1 MPKKL
6 KVVVKSLYSHEIRK
20 DVSLADLKSLKL
32 EDAWPFIRDEIEIE
46 IGSSQ
51 LVCIPHITEADMYN
65 VTSLFVQN
73 EKETNGKMFTPLG
86 ELAKNI
92 NKAKSNS
99 EYVKWLEEGN
109 FLDSEF
115 KFPHESVKI
124 TLQDESIKN
133 KVRVIMINFWR
144 TCVPKDK
151 DLVNNIYLDVEN
163 NKDLKGKK
171 SVYMITNVL
180 MAKTIEFRV
189 TRGTSSRIFH
199 LGNASPL
206 VFGLEEFL
214 IGDDGKLIA
223 KQPVTIKSKLLH
235 WKKVDPSDHLYIPDG
250 KAHTACAV

>member
-20 DVSLADLKSLKL
+20 DVSLENLKSLKL

-51 LVCIPHITEADMYN
+51 LVCIPHITEADLYN
-65 VTSLFVQN
+65 VTSLFVPN

-86 ELAKNI
+86 QLSKNV
-92 NKAKSNS
+92 NKDKTDPA
-99 EYVKWLEEGN
+99 YVEWLEEN
-109 FLDSEF
+109 DFQDKEF
-115 KFPHESVKI
+115 KSPHESVKI

-133 KVRVIMINFWR
+133 KVRVIMIGFSR
-144 TCVPKDK
+144 ATIPKDK
-151 DLVNNIYLDVEN
+151 NLVNNVYLDVEN

-189 TRGTSSRIFH
+189 TRSTSSRIFH

-206 VFGLEEFL
+206 VFGLEEYL
-214 IGDDGKLIA
+214 IGDDGKLTA
-223 KQPVTIKSKLLH
+223 KLPVTIKSKALH
-235 WKKVDPSDHLYIPDG
+235 WQKVDPSDHLYIPAKHD
-250 KAHTACAV
+250 AACNA

>member
-6 KVVVKSLYSHEIRK
+6 KVVVRSLYSHEIRK
-20 DVSLADLKSLKL
+20 DVSLENLKSLKL

-51 LVCIPHITEADMYN
+51 LVCIPHITEADLYN
-65 VTSLFVQN
+65 VTSLFVPN
-73 EKETNGKMFTPLG
+73 EKEINGKKFTPLG
-86 ELAKNI
+86 QLKKNI
-92 NKAKSNS
+92 NREKSTP
-99 EYVKWLEEGN
+99 EYVEL
-109 FLDSEF
+109 LDQGDFHEADF

-133 KVRVIMINFWR
+133 KVRVIMVNFSQDII
-144 TCVPKDK
+144 PKGK
-151 DLVNNIYLDVEN
+151 DFVNNIYLDVEN
-163 NKDLKGKK
+163 NKALKGKK
-171 SVYMITNVL
+171 SVYMITKVL

-223 KQPVTIKSKLLH
+223 KCYTRECATNRRTKLL
-235 WKKVDPSDHLYIPDG
+235 SHL
-250 KAHTACAV
+250 

>member
-20 DVSLADLKSLKL
+20 DVSLDTLKSLKL

-51 LVCIPHITEADMYN
+51 LVCIPHITEAELYK
-65 VTSLFVQN
+65 VTSLFVPN

-86 ELAKNI
+86 ELVKNV
-92 NKAKSNS
+92 NKEKSNS
-99 EYVKWLEEGN
+99 EYVQWLEEGD
-109 FLDSEF
+109 FQETDF

-124 TLQDESIKN
+124 TLQDEAIKN
-133 KVRVIMINFWR
+133 KVRVIMVNFSR
-144 TCVPKDK
+144 TSVPKDK
-151 DLVNNIYLDVEN
+151 ELVNNIYLDVDN

-199 LGNASPL
+199 LGTASPL

-223 KQPVTIKSKLLH
+223 KEPVTIKSKSLH
-235 WKKVDPSDHLYIPDG
+235 WQKVGPSDHLYIPG
-250 KAHTACAV
+250 KQGTACKV

>member
-20 DVSLADLKSLKL
+20 DVSLDNLKSLRL

-46 IGSSQ
+46 IGNSQ
-51 LVCIPHITEADMYN
+51 LVCIPHITEAFFYKC
-65 VTSLFVQN
+65 TSLFVQN
-73 EKETNGKMFTPLG
+73 DKKINGKMFTPLG
-86 ELAKNI
+86 ELVKNV
-92 NKAKSNS
+92 NKEKSDSN
-99 EYVKWLEEGN
+99 YVKWLEEGN
-109 FLDSEF
+109 LLDSDF

-124 TLQDESIKN
+124 TLQDEKIKN
-133 KVRVIMINFWR
+133 KVRVIMVNFSK
-144 TCVPKDK
+144 CSIPKSK

-189 TRGTSSRIFH
+189 TRCTSSRIFH

-206 VFGLEEFL
+206 VFGLEEFM
-214 IGDDGKLIA
+214 IGEDGKLIA
-223 KQPVTIKSKLLH
+223 KEPVGIVSKSLH
-235 WKKVDPSDHLYIPDG
+235 WQKVDPSDHLYNPAGDE
-250 KAHTACAV
+250 ACVA

>member
-20 DVSLADLKSLKL
+20 DVSLDDLKSLKL
-32 EDAWPFIRDEIEIE
+32 EDAWPFIRDEIETE

-51 LVCIPHITEADMYN
+51 LVCIPHITEADLYKC
-65 VTSLFVQN
+65 TSLFVPK

-86 ELAKNI
+86 ELSQNI

-99 EYVKWLEEGN
+99 DYVKWLEQGN
-109 FLDSEF
+109 FQEEDF

-124 TLQDESIKN
+124 TLQDETIKN
-133 KVRVIMINFWR
+133 KVRVIMVNFAR
-144 TCVPKDK
+144 SSVPKDK
-151 DLVNNIYLDVEN
+151 HLENNIYLDVN
-163 NKDLKGKK
+163 NKELKGKK

-199 LGNASPL
+199 LGNWSPL

-214 IGDDGKLIA
+214 IGEDGKLV
-223 KQPVTIKSKLLH
+223 KKVPVTIKSKALR
-235 WKKVDPSDHLYIPDG
+235 WKKVDSSDHLYIVG
-250 KAHTACAV
+250 KDEACSA

>member
-20 DVSLADLKSLKL
+20 DVSLENLKSLKL

-51 LVCIPHITEADMYN
+51 LVCIPHITEADLYN
-65 VTSLFVQN
+65 ITSLFVPN
-73 EKETNGKMFTPLG
+73 EKEINGKMFTPLG
-86 ELAKNI
+86 ELKKNI
-92 NKAKSNS
+92 NKVQSS
-99 EYVKWLEEGN
+99 PEYVDLLEQGDFQEK
-109 FLDSEF
+109 DF

-133 KVRVIMINFWR
+133 KVRVIMVNFSR
-144 TCVPKDK
+144 CSIPKGK
-151 DLVNNIYLDVEN
+151 DFVNNIYLDVEN
-163 NKDLKGKK
+163 NKALKGKK

-189 TRGTSSRIFH
+189 NQGTSSRIFH

-206 VFGLEEFL
+206 VFGLEEYL

-223 KQPVTIKSKLLH
+223 KEPVKIKSKLLH
-235 WKKVDPSDHLYIPDG
+235 WQKLDPSDHLYIPAAD
-250 KAHTACAV
+250 KETASAY

>member
-20 DVSLADLKSLKL
+20 DVSLENLKSLKL

-51 LVCIPHITEADMYN
+51 LVCIPHITEADFYKC
-65 VTSLFVQN
+65 TSLFVPK

-86 ELAKNI
+86 ELVQNI

-99 EYVKWLEEGN
+99 DYVKWLEAGDFQEA
-109 FLDSEF
+109 DF

-124 TLQDESIKN
+124 TLQDETIKN
-133 KVRVIMINFWR
+133 KVRVIMVNFSR
-144 TCVPKDK
+144 TSIPKDRK
-151 DLVNNIYLDVEN
+151 FENNIYLDVN

-199 LGNASPL
+199 LGNWSPL

-214 IGDDGKLIA
+214 IGDDGKLTKKI
-223 KQPVTIKSKLLH
+223 PVTIKSKALH
-235 WKKVDPSDHLYIPDG
+235 WKKMNSSDHLFLVG
-250 KAHTACAV
+250 KDEACSA

>member
-20 DVSLADLKSLKL
+20 DVGLENLKSLKL
-32 EDAWPFIRDEIEIE
+32 EDAWPFIRDEIETE

-51 LVCIPHITEADMYN
+51 LVCIPHITEADLYK

-73 EKETNGKMFTPLG
+73 EKAKNGKMFTPLG
-86 ELAKNI
+86 ELVKNI
-92 NKAKSNS
+92 NKEKSNS
-99 EYVKWLEEGN
+99 EYVQWLEEGD
-109 FLDSEF
+109 FQDSEF

-133 KVRVIMINFWR
+133 KVRVIMINF
-144 TCVPKDK
+144 TKNVIPKDK
-151 DLVNNIYLDVEN
+151 NLVNNIYLDIDN

-180 MAKTIEFRV
+180 LAKTIEFRV
-189 TRGTSSRIFH
+189 TIGTSSRIFH

-214 IGDDGKLIA
+214 IGDDGKLVA
-223 KQPVTIKSKLLH
+223 KEPVTIQSKALNWQKL
-235 WKKVDPSDHLYIPDG
+235 DPSDHLYIPEN
-250 KAHTACAV
+250 KAQTADD

>member
-20 DVSLADLKSLKL
+20 DVSLDDLKSLRL

-51 LVCIPHITEADMYN
+51 LVCIPHITEADLYK
-65 VTSLFVQN
+65 VTSLFVLN
-73 EKETNGKMFTPLG
+73 DKETNGKMFTPLG
-86 ELAKNI
+86 ELLNNI
-92 NKAKSNS
+92 DKEKTNA
-99 EYVKWLEEGN
+99 EYVKWLEEAD
-109 FLDSEF
+109 FQDSDF

-133 KVRVIMINFWR
+133 KVRVIMVNFSR
-144 TCVPKDK
+144 NIIPRNRE
-151 DLVNNIYLDVEN
+151 LVKNVYLDVEN

-180 MAKTIEFRV
+180 LAKTIEFRV

-214 IGDDGKLIA
+214 IGDDGKLVA
-223 KQPVTIKSKLLH
+223 KEPVAIKSKLLH
-235 WKKVDPSDHLYIPDG
+235 WKKVDPSDHLFIPTKDE
-250 KAHTACAV
+250 AVASA